1 MKKQLKQLKQLKK
14 QAGIT
19 LMEVIAGLLI
29 IGLVVAGALSL
40 FGSADSS
47 QKSNQ
52 MLSDMTALRSAVKGM
67 YAGQGGYGTAN
78 LNGVLKTANRIPAT
92 MTADASTPPVITHS
106 MNGTATI
113 TGTSGGA
120 QFSIAITNIP

>member
-1 MKKQLKQLKQLKK
+1 MKKQLKQLRK

-47 QKSNQ
+47 QKGNQ
-52 MLSDMTALRSAVKGM
+52 MLSDITALRSAEIGRAHV
-67 YAGQGGYGTAN
+67 
-78 LNGVLKTANRIPAT
+78 
-92 MTADASTPPVITHS
+92 
-106 MNGTATI
+106 
-113 TGTSGGA
+113 
-120 QFSIAITNIP
+120 